1 MAAIL
6 KSNEKDLGGGAMEGG
21 GAGRREEKTP
31 ANKAYEINERPLI
44 SRA

>member
-6 KSNEKDLGGGAMEGG
+6 KSNEEGGKGQWKGG

-31 ANKAYEINERPLI
+31 ASKAYEINERPLI

>member
-6 KSNEKDLGGGAMEGG
+6 KNNEKDEGG
-21 GAGRREEKTP
+21 GAGREEKTP
-31 ANKAYEINERPLI
+31 VRKPYEINERPLI